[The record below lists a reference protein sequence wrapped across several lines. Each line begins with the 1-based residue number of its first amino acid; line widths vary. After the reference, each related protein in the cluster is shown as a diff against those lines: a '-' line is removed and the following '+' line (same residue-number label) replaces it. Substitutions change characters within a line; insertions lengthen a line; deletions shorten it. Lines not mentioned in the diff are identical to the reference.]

1 MTIPSPPP
9 ALKQLGQHFLIDP
22 NIVRKILNEAAIGS
36 EETVFEIGPGRGVLT
51 GPLCQVASQVIAVE
65 FDKKLAAYLTSV
77 CSPPNL
83 DLRIGDA
90 LEFPFHTLPLNTV
103 VVSNLPYYI
112 STSLIFKLLEHRSH
126 ISRMV
131 LMLQLEVAKR
141 LTAKPGSRDYGA
153 LSVLSQYC
161 ASSRLAFKVPATCF
175 RPRPDVDSSVITL
188 NLRPRKNVDPSF
200 DEDFIRIVRSA
211 FAHRRKTL
219 LNSFRDSGFALRTIK
234 ESLAAARIDSKR
246 RAETVTLL
254 EFVDLTHAIRHYTP

>member
-1 MTIPSPPP
+1 MTVPSPPP

-22 NIVRKILNEAAIGS
+22 NIVRKILDEASVNS

-51 GPLCQVASQVIAVE
+51 EPLCQVASQVIAIE
-65 FDKKLAAYLTSV
+65 FDNKLATYLTSI
-77 CSPPNL
+77 CSPANL

-112 STSLIFKLLEHRSH
+112 STPLLFKLLEHRYR

-141 LTAKPGSRDYGA
+141 ITAKPGSRDYGT
-153 LSVLSQYC
+153 LSVLIQYC
-161 ASSRLAFKVPATCF
+161 ANSRLAFKVPAECF

-188 NLRPRKNVDPSF
+188 NLYPKKNVDPSF
-200 DEDFIRIVRSA
+200 DKDFIWTVRAA

-219 LNSFRDSGFALRTIK
+219 FNSFRDSGLAVGVIH
-234 ESLAAARIDSKR
+234 ESLAAVDIDAKR
-246 RAETVTLL
+246 RAETLTVLD
-254 EFVDLTHAIRHYTP
+254 FVNLTHAIRRHTI